1 MAPKG
6 KCRGRK
12 AQTLASPASALP
24 PTPPPHPAP
33 AERATTAAD
42 LTEEVLHAILRRLTL
57 ADLLRAALACHRW
70 RRAASRALPRAPP
83 LLGYFFHPCATPGPP
98 PEPPNEQGP
107 HRPAVFLPLGDPTAP
122 AAARLSLDNA
132 RGFAIQDVHL
142 GLVLLLP
149 DPLHKKILPR
159 IFVIDPASRR
169 RVLLLPPPSDTLRRD
184 TWRRD
189 RYVVGAAVLSRAH
202 PSRLSFQAVC
212 VTIDEDRPRAWVAT
226 VRDDGDCSWRALP
239 RSEDVVIDFD
249 PFWFEDCVHAGGKIY
264 WHIGNSGRML
274 ALDPGTLDFS
284 FLLAP
289 AELGDS
295 FRKYRIGEL
304 PEDGRLCIAVVVAQR
319 MQLWVRGE
327 AKWCD
332 NGWLVEKEFC
342 LRKVLERVPG
352 MPTDM
357 VNRHLCTW
365 LSDIDAGRS
374 GKVFIRTWGYG
385 RYSFHLKTGKLERLE
400 TDDGLEHGDP
410 IFAYFLAW
418 PPAFLSSPEEACN

>member
-12 AQTLASPASALP
+12 AQTLP
-24 PTPPPHPAP
+24 PPPPPPPPHPAP
-33 AERATTAAD
+33 GERATTVAD

-57 ADLLRAALACHRW
+57 TDLLRAALACHRW

-83 LLGYFFHPCATPGPP
+83 FLGYFFHPSATTGPP
-98 PEPPNEQGP
+98 PYLPHEQGP
-107 HRPAVFLPLGDPTAP
+107 HRPAVFLPLGGPAAP
-122 AAARLSLDNA
+122 AAPRLSLNA
-132 RGFAIQDVHL
+132 DRGFAIQDVHL

-159 IFVIDPASRR
+159 VLVIDPASRR
-169 RVLLLPPPSDTLRRD
+169 PRATRCAGTP
-184 TWRRD
+184 
-189 RYVVGAAVLSRAH
+189 GAA
-202 PSRLSFQAVC
+202 
-212 VTIDEDRPRAWVAT
+212 T
-226 VRDDGDCSWRALP
+226 
-239 RSEDVVIDFD
+239 
-249 PFWFEDCVHAGGKIY
+249 GKIY

-274 ALDPGTLDFS
+274 ALDPVTLDFS
-284 FLLAP
+284 FMLVP

-304 PEDGRLCIAVVVAQR
+304 PEDRRLCIAVVLEQR
-319 MQLWVRGE
+319 LQLWVRGE
-327 AKWCD
+327 ARWSD

-342 LRKVLERVPG
+342 LRKVLDSVPG
-352 MPTDM
+352 MPRDM

-365 LSDIDAGRS
+365 LSDIVAGRS
-374 GKVFIRTWGYG
+374 GKVFIKTWGYG
-385 RYSFHLKTGKLERLE
+385 CYSFHLKTGKLERLE

-418 PPAFLSSPEEACN
+418 PPAFLSSPEEAFH